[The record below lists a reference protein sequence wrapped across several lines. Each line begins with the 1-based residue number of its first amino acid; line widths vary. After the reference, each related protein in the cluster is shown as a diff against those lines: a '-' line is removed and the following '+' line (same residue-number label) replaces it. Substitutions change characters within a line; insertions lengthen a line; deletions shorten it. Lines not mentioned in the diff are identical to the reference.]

1 MIDES
6 LALKN
11 WESISWI
18 PLKLELKILIIVLRF
33 AWINLQ
39 RLEHIISEMDTFE
52 KITSA
57 PSAAI
62 IKLGALRSKEMP
74 WILVF

>member
-1 MIDES
+1 
-6 LALKN
+6 
-11 WESISWI
+11 
-18 PLKLELKILIIVLRF
+18 
-33 AWINLQ
+33 
-39 RLEHIISEMDTFE
+39 MDTFE

-74 WILVF
+74 